1 MVKILPL
8 GVIASLMSATFSYA
22 SIPFGLRDQV
32 PFHLLIGLSLAQILL
47 LYTVVLGYV
56 GFVLAEKSGLDPRLT
71 VTKQALLKALLI
83 AAIGAILLIPDPYI
97 FGPFI
102 PDLSSLYT
110 KATYTFAY
118 FLFSASYGGFVE
130 EVLLRLFF
138 LSLISWLL
146 TLICK
151 KSERTTTLY
160 TWANI
165 IAALV
170 FALGHLPATKATF
183 GSLSAALVIRSLILN
198 GSLGYLF
205 GWLYIREGFSTAMIV
220 HGSTHIISQII
231 LHLFI
236 L

>member
-1 MVKILPL
+1 MW
-8 GVIASLMSATFSYA
+8 GSSSL
-22 SIPFGLRDQV
+22 
-32 PFHLLIGLSLAQILL
+32 
-47 LYTVVLGYV
+47 
-56 GFVLAEKSGLDPRLT
+56 K
-71 VTKQALLKALLI
+71 KAAWI
-83 AAIGAILLIPDPYI
+83 AAIGAILLILDPYI

-151 KSERTTTLY
+151 KSERTTALY

-205 GWLYIREGFSTAMIV
+205 GWLYIREGFSAAMIV